1 MIIITGAAG
10 FIGSCLAGHM
20 NRQGRED
27 IVLVDDHSRPEK
39 ASNLS
44 GKRFIV
50 KMDRELFPH
59 TLAAQADQIEAVLH
73 IGARTDTTEQDV
85 ALLDRLNTTYSKQVW
100 EFCTAFQIP
109 LIYASSAATYG
120 DGSKGY
126 SDAPER
132 TPGLEPLNPYGRSKQ
147 LFDEWVLQQ
156 EHTPP
161 FWTGLKFFNVY
172 GPNEYHKGRMASV
185 IFHAFRQISETGQ
198 VKLFRSH
205 KPGYADGYQL
215 RDFIYVEDV
224 VRVISWLMENRP
236 ASGIYNLGT
245 GQARAFYDLAKATAS
260 AMNKELVVDW
270 IDIPEDIR
278 DTYQYFTEA
287 DMNKL
292 RLAGYRDVFHSLEDG
307 IGDYIQQ
314 YLIPGKYC

>member
-1 MIIITGAAG
+1 MTTAD
-10 FIGSCLAGHM
+10 
-20 NRQGRED
+20 RK
-27 IVLVDDHSRPEK
+27 K

-50 KMDRELFPH
+50 KWTRSCFRIR
-59 TLAAQADQIEAVLH
+59 AAQADQIEAVLH

-156 EHTPP
+156 EHSP
-161 FWTGLKFFNVY
+161 L
-172 GPNEYHKGRMASV
+172 S
-185 IFHAFRQISETGQ
+185 GQ
-198 VKLFRSH
+198 
-205 KPGYADGYQL
+205 D
-215 RDFIYVEDV
+215 
-224 VRVISWLMENRP
+224 
-236 ASGIYNLGT
+236 
-245 GQARAFYDLAKATAS
+245 
-260 AMNKELVVDW
+260 
-270 IDIPEDIR
+270 
-278 DTYQYFTEA
+278 
-287 DMNKL
+287 
-292 RLAGYRDVFHSLEDG
+292 
-307 IGDYIQQ
+307 
-314 YLIPGKYC
+314 